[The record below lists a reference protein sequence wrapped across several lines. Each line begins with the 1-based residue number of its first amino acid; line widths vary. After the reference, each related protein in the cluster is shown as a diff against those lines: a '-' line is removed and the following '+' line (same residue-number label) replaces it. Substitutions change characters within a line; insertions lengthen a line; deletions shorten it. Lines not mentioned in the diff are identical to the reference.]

1 MAAFVAS
8 LALRA
13 RSAENHASPA
23 KRMAS
28 CPATPNCVSSLS
40 KDPASAIEALTIDG
54 DIQQAWKRLRQVV
67 QALPRTKIR
76 VDESDYLAAECRS
89 QLFGFVD
96 DLEFELDP
104 GAGVIHLR
112 SAARVGYSDL
122 GVNRRRA
129 EQVRQAF
136 GTIEQ

>member
-23 KRMAS
+23 KRMAG

-40 KDPASAIEALTIDG
+40 KDPASAIEPLTIDG
-54 DIQQAWKRLRQVV
+54 DAVRAWQHLRQVV

-76 VDESDYLAAECRS
+76 VDESAYLAAECRS
-89 QLFGFVD
+89 RLFGFID
-96 DLEFELDP
+96 DLEFSLDP
-104 GAGVIHLR
+104 TTNVIHIR

-129 EQVRQAF
+129 EQVQQAF
-136 GTIEQ
+136 DANAR